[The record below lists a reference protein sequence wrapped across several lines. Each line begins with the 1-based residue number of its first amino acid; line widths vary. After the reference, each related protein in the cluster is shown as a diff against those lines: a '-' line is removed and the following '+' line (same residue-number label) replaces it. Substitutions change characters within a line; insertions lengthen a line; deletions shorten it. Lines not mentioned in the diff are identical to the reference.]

1 MRAFTYCFQS
11 GIAIPSGATIIKS
24 LPPGVIG
31 VAKPGAVPQMAVS
44 STGKQTIVIA
54 SPKPNVSGTL
64 PTKIITALPRSAAP
78 GATGTQYIVV
88 TTRPGGV
95 GAVQQT
101 VGVSSGAAAG
111 RVISKSI
118 GMDNVSAVI
127 IFVYSCIAYLGYKD
141 GLNCTAAFVCCL
153 FWLKDRL
160 LLLR

>member
-1 MRAFTYCFQS
+1 MCALPYCFFQS
-11 GIAIPSGATIIKS
+11 GIALPSGATIIKS

-64 PTKIITALPRSAAP
+64 PTKIITTLPRSAAP

-95 GAVQQT
+95 GAVQQAI
-101 VGVSSGAAAG
+101 GVSSGATTG
-111 RVISKSI
+111 RVISESI
-118 GMDNVSAVI
+118 GTASITDNVSAM
-127 IFVYSCIAYLGYKD
+127 
-141 GLNCTAAFVCCL
+141 
-153 FWLKDRL
+153 
-160 LLLR
+160 